1 MSDSPRRLYFA
12 YGSNLSRAQMAERCP
27 AALPLAPYALG
38 GHRLEFVGAGTARWG
53 RGGVATVVPQSGS
66 SVPGALWL
74 LTPECEAALD
84 HFEGIA
90 SGHYFRDEQL
100 MQHDGNPVLIYI
112 ATAERGAANK
122 PNRKYL
128 DVIREG
134 YVNWQLDTAGL
145 DALEHY
151 GLDEGWPPA

>member
-12 YGSNLSRAQMAERCP
+12 YGSNLSRDQMADRCP

-38 GHRLEFVGAGTARWG
+38 GHRLEFVGEGNSRWG
-53 RGGVATVVPQSGS
+53 RGGVATVVPQPGS

-84 HFEGIA
+84 RFEGVD
-90 SGHYFRDEQL
+90 SGRYFRDEQL

-112 ATAERGAANK
+112 ATDERGAANK

-128 DVIREG
+128 DVITLG
-134 YVNWQLDTAGL
+134 YANWQLDPSGL
-145 DALEHY
+145 LGIECY
-151 GLDEGWPPA
+151 REDEGWPPA